1 MFKSTFKQKNP
12 QVNSSGSENVELVKS
27 PQSSQLENENLGF
40 LGAAKEATC
49 KVLDQ
54 IQDGRPIDEVISGK
68 FAFNQII
75 D

>member
-1 MFKSTFKQKNP
+1 M
-12 QVNSSGSENVELVKS
+12 
-27 PQSSQLENENLGF
+27 ENENLGF
-40 LGAAKEATC
+40 LGGAKEATC

-54 IQDGRPIDEVISGK
+54 IQDGRPVDEVISGK